1 MKLLF
6 QVIGPTEQR
15 QGAIM
20 WTSTNVKVAV
30 NYPTLKKIKRVFP
43 LPVLKPV
50 NVVGNL
56 EEIKIYFAPDV
67 DTESEKIIKQK
78 PLPQSLKLN

>member
-1 MKLLF
+1 
-6 QVIGPTEQR
+6 
-15 QGAIM
+15 M

-30 NYPTLKKIKRVFP
+30 NYPSLKKIKLVFP
-43 LPVLKPV
+43 LPVLKRV

-67 DTESEKIIKQK
+67 VTENEKTIKQK
-78 PLPQSLKLN
+78 PLPRSLKLN

>member
-1 MKLLF
+1 
-6 QVIGPTEQR
+6 
-15 QGAIM
+15 M
-20 WTSTNVKVAV
+20 WTNTSVKVAV
-30 NYPTLKKIKRVFP
+30 NCPTLKKIKRVFP

-67 DTESEKIIKQK
+67 DTEKEKTIKQK

>member
-1 MKLLF
+1 
-6 QVIGPTEQR
+6 
-15 QGAIM
+15 M

-30 NYPTLKKIKRVFP
+30 NCPSQNKIKRVFP

-67 DTESEKIIKQK
+67 DTENEKIIKQS

>member
-1 MKLLF
+1 
-6 QVIGPTEQR
+6 
-15 QGAIM
+15 M

-43 LPVLKPV
+43 LPVLKPA

-56 EEIKIYFAPDV
+56 EEIKIYFARDV
-67 DTESEKIIKQK
+67 DTESEKTIKQK